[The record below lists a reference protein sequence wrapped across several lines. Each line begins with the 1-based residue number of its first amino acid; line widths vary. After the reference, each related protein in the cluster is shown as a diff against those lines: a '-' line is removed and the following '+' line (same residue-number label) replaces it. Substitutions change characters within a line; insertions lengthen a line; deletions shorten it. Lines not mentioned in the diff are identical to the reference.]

1 MSMPTLRSRG
11 PRPLRGS
18 ITVPGDKSISHRALL
33 LAALARGRSTIAG
46 LNDGDDV
53 ARTRAAIELL
63 GARVD
68 PGSGPRSAVD
78 VEGCGWTGLQEPAG
92 AIDAGNSGS
101 TARMVAGI
109 CAALPGLAVI
119 TGDPTLH
126 RRPMLRVVAPLRS
139 MGASIEGRAHGDRL
153 PLSIRGAALTGIDH
167 DLSVASAQVKTAVLL
182 AGMSATG
189 QTSVTEPFRSR
200 DHTELMLTVAG
211 VDTSIEGTT
220 VTVSGEQ
227 EPRPMDWAVPGDIS
241 SALFLITAAC
251 LVPGSELT
259 ITDVGLNPTRTA
271 ALDVLRAMG
280 ADIEVAQG
288 RAVSGE
294 PVGDVTV
301 RAAQLHATRVAE
313 HLVPSLIDEVPILAI
328 AAAHAE
334 GTTEFEAIGEL
345 RTKESDRVATI
356 VQGLSGLGGD
366 AAAQGDTLV
375 ITGPRP
381 LEGGHVDSRGDHRI
395 AMAFAVAGLMA
406 RSPVKVAGWSS
417 IETSFPTFLEVL
429 GRAQEG
435 TR

>member
-1 MSMPTLRSRG
+1 MPALRSRR

-18 ITVPGDKSISHRALL
+18 ISVPGDKSISHRALL
-33 LAALARGRSTIAG
+33 FAALARGRSTITG

-53 ARTRAAIELL
+53 ARTRAAVELL
-63 GARVD
+63 GARCGVSGA
-68 PGSGPRSAVD
+68 GSRAQVE
-78 VEGCGWTGLQEPAG
+78 VEGYGWTGLREPPAT
-92 AIDAGNSGS
+92 IDAGNSGS
-101 TARMVAGI
+101 TARMVTGI

-119 TGDPTLH
+119 SGDATLH
-126 RRPMLRVVAPLRS
+126 RRPMLRVVAPLRA

-189 QTSVTEPFRSR
+189 QTSVTEPLRSR
-200 DHTELMLTVAG
+200 DHTELMLAAAG
-211 VDTSIEGTT
+211 VDVHIEGTT
-220 VTVSGEQ
+220 VTVAGEQ
-227 EPRPMDWAVPGDIS
+227 EPRPIDWSVPGDIS

-259 ITDVGLNPTRTA
+259 ITNVGLNPTRSS

-280 ADIEVAQG
+280 ADIEVVHG
-288 RAVSGE
+288 SAVSGE

-301 RAAQLHATRVAE
+301 RGALLHATRVAHE
-313 HLVPSLIDEVPILAI
+313 LVPSLIDEIPILAI

-356 VQGLSGLGGD
+356 VEGLTALGGE
-366 AAAQGDTLV
+366 AAAEGDTLLV
-375 ITGPRP
+375 TGPRV
-381 LEGGHVDSRGDHRI
+381 LDGGHVDSRGDHRI

-406 RSPVKVAGWSS
+406 RAPVKVAGWSS
-417 IETSFPTFLEVL
+417 IGTSFPTFLEVL
-429 GRAQEG
+429 GRAQG
-435 TR
+435 GVR

>member
-1 MSMPTLRSRG
+1 MPALRSRG

-33 LAALARGRSTIAG
+33 LALLARGRSTITG

-53 ARTRAAIELL
+53 ARTRAAVELL
-63 GARVD
+63 GARIGV
-68 PGSGPRSAVD
+68 SAGPQSEVE
-78 VEGCGWTGLQEPAG
+78 VEGCGWSGLREPSEP
-92 AIDAGNSGS
+92 IDAGNSGS

-109 CAALPGLAVI
+109 CAALPGLTVI
-119 TGDPTLH
+119 TGDATLH
-126 RRPMLRVVAPLRS
+126 RRPMLRVVAPLRA

-153 PLSIRGAALTGIDH
+153 PLSIRGASLTGIDH

-182 AGMSATG
+182 AGMGAAG
-189 QTSVTEPFRSR
+189 QTSVTEPFQSR
-200 DHTELMLTVAG
+200 NHTELMLTAAG
-211 VDTSIEGTT
+211 VDMHIEGAT
-220 VTVSGEQ
+220 VTVAGGQ
-227 EPRPMDWAVPGDIS
+227 EPRPMGWAVPGDIS

-259 ITDVGLNPTRTA
+259 ITDVGLNPTRSA

-280 ADIEVAQG
+280 ADIEVAHQS
-288 RAVSGE
+288 AVSGE

-301 RAAQLHATRVAE
+301 RGAQLHATRVE
-313 HLVPSLIDEVPILAI
+313 EQLVPALIDEIPILAI

-356 VQGLSGLGGD
+356 VEGLTALGGD
-366 AAAQGDTLV
+366 AAAEGDTLA
-375 ITGPRP
+375 ITGARP

-406 RSPVKVAGWSS
+406 RAPVKVAGWSS

-429 GRAQEG
+429 GRAQG
-435 TR
+435 GVR

>member
-1 MSMPTLRSRG
+1 MPALRSRG

-33 LAALARGRSTIAG
+33 LAALAGGRSTITG

-53 ARTRAAIELL
+53 ARTRAAVELL
-63 GARVD
+63 GARIGVS
-68 PGSGPRSAVD
+68 PGSRSEVE
-78 VEGCGWTGLQEPAG
+78 VEGYGWSGLREPA
-92 AIDAGNSGS
+92 ATIDAGNSGS
-101 TARMVAGI
+101 TARMVAGV
-109 CAALPGLAVI
+109 CAALPGLTVI
-119 TGDPTLH
+119 SGDATLH
-126 RRPMLRVVAPLRS
+126 RRPMLRVVAPLRA

-153 PLSIRGAALTGIDH
+153 PLSIRGASLTGIDH

-189 QTSVTEPFRSR
+189 KTSVTEPFQSR
-200 DHTELMLTVAG
+200 NHTEQMLAAAG
-211 VDTSIEGTT
+211 VDVHIEGTT
-220 VTVSGEQ
+220 VRVAGEQ
-227 EPRPMDWAVPGDIS
+227 EPRPMDWSVPGDIS

-259 ITDVGLNPTRTA
+259 ITDVGLNPTRSA

-280 ADIEVAQG
+280 ADIEVAH
-288 RAVSGE
+288 RSAVSGE

-301 RAAQLHATRVAE
+301 RGAQLRATRVE
-313 HLVPSLIDEVPILAI
+313 ERLVPALIDEIPILAI

-334 GTTEFEAIGEL
+334 GTTEFDAIGEL

-356 VQGLSGLGGD
+356 VEGLTALGGD
-366 AAAQGDTLV
+366 AAAEGDTLA

-381 LEGGHVDSRGDHRI
+381 LDGGHVDSRGDHRI

-406 RSPVKVAGWSS
+406 RAPVKVAGWSS

-429 GRAQEG
+429 GRAQG
-435 TR
+435 GPR